1 MTANPEDI
9 QGLRVFS
16 ELDMSIFDLCENLIF
31 PPKCANCREL
41 LDIDINKKH
50 TDPLCPQCR
59 LNFEH
64 EKSIECSSCG
74 LEMRFCRC
82 MPAKM
87 NRAQC
92 TCLLKLMSYKP
103 NDDKKKINQ
112 FVYSIKHSYNKVSFA
127 FVAEQMRA
135 CLINEMRACSLMP
148 EDCVITYMPR
158 SHKNKATDGFDQSF
172 ELASALSRI
181 TGIPLVKCFKR
192 KLFSKQQRDLNS
204 FERQLNMR
212 SAYTVLDVEDRIKGK
227 TLILVDDIVTT
238 GSSMAACA
246 RLLYSEGAY
255 AVMGVSLGL
264 TEKNNKNKR

>member
-1 MTANPEDI
+1 
-9 QGLRVFS
+9 
-16 ELDMSIFDLCENLIF
+16 MSILNLCENLLF
-31 PPKCANCREL
+31 PPKCANCGEL
-41 LDIDINKKH
+41 LNVDINKKH
-50 TDPLCPQCR
+50 TDPLCAQCR
-59 LNFEH
+59 LSFEN
-64 EKSIECSSCG
+64 EKSAECGMCG

-82 MPAKM
+82 MPQKM
-87 NRAQC
+87 NKAQC
-92 TCLLKLMSYKP
+92 TCLLKLISYKP
-103 NDDKKKINQ
+103 DDDKTKINQ
-112 FVYSIKHSYNKVSFA
+112 FVYSIKHSNNKVSFA
-127 FVAEQMRA
+127 FVAEQMKF
-135 CLINEMRACSLMP
+135 CLINEMRAYSLMP

-158 SHKNKATDGFDQSF
+158 SHRNKSEDGFDQSF
-172 ELASALSRI
+172 ELASELSKL

-212 SAYTVLDVEDRIKGK
+212 SAYEVVNVESKINGK
-227 TLILVDDIVTT
+227 TVILVDDIVTT